1 MADSTGA
8 GDTPLAA
15 DKWKGD
21 KPGILIIGG
30 LGKISYTIHL
40 LCPAP
45 NDPSITNVTLHRI
58 YWPVPSPVHSPQR
71 TCLRS
76 QISRQSPAAASSL
89 TSRIC
94 GSMLSRQVHA
104 SRRQPGAVLEQDF
117 YICLGAPLYARFQLR
132 RRNSLFAGSLGVCF
146 AVYSPHHNACDAYC

>member
-21 KPGILIIGG
+21 KPAILIIGG
-30 LGKISYTIHL
+30 LGKISFAIHL
-40 LCPAP
+40 LCSGS
-45 NDPSITNVTLHRI
+45 NDPSVANVTLHRI
-58 YWPVPSPVHSPQR
+58 HWPVPGPVHSPQR

-76 QISRQSPAAASSL
+76 QISRQSPATASSP

-94 GSMLSRQVHA
+94 RSMLPRQVHA
-104 SRRQPGAVLEQDF
+104 SRRQPGAVLDQDLYVCF
-117 YICLGAPLYARFQLR
+117 GAPLYPRFQLR
-132 RRNSLFAGSLGVCF
+132 WRDSLFARSICVCS